1 MKHRPMMYIA
11 QPDLKAPIAPMQ
23 KEYYSTKGTTYPV
36 EPKPRRQG
44 RPILIERDQ
53 NIPSTTEL
61 EVDEV
66 EDQTLT
72 DEKKDMKPTKFKEM
86 TIEDKLTYLSQPSS
100 FLPRLNCQVKL
111 AGESHKGNITKVED
125 DQVYFE
131 AKLPPKHRQFQVKD
145 IEDIKL
151 IGFNN

>member
-1 MKHRPMMYIA
+1 MKHRPMMYVA

-23 KEYYSTKGTTYPV
+23 KEYYSSAVTTQTI
-36 EPKPRRQG
+36 EPKQRRQG
-44 RPILIERDQ
+44 RSILIERDQ
-53 NIPSTTEL
+53 NIPFNL
-61 EVDEV
+61 EVEANEI
-66 EDQTLT
+66 EDQVDA

-100 FLPRLNCQVKL
+100 FLPRLNCLVKL
-111 AGESHKGNITKVED
+111 AGESHKGNITKVEG

-151 IGFNN
+151 TGFNN